1 VVRGCES
8 GERRIAAIGQRF
20 QFEGADVSG
29 RKLQLAEIL
38 GKPAVVA
45 FLSGADPDFEPQLRK
60 LQADLRPLLKRGLSL
75 VVVCVDITPEALTAD
90 VVKNDSKRV
99 WVIADPE
106 RSSLAWK
113 QSQAEVLP
121 LIVLVDSVGVIQRY
135 ANLDIHLV
143 TTVEG
148 ELSKQSD

>member
-1 VVRGCES
+1 
-8 GERRIAAIGQRF
+8 
-20 QFEGADVSG
+20 
-29 RKLQLAEIL
+29 
-38 GKPAVVA
+38 
-45 FLSGADPDFEPQLRK
+45 
-60 LQADLRPLLKRGLSL
+60 
-75 VVVCVDITPEALTAD
+75 
-90 VVKNDSKRV
+90 VKNDSKRV

-121 LIVLVDSVGVIQRY
+121 LIVLVDSVGLIQRY